1 MKFTKLSIA
10 ALVLVALAGVLFWSN
25 RHKPDETKA
34 SADSPPAILT
44 LDQSTITRL
53 EFKNKDAAPVVIAR
67 SNSGVWQIT
76 EPQAFSADQSVV
88 SNILSS
94 LSSLNSERVVDDK
107 PSDVKQFG
115 LDPPAAEVDITEK
128 DNKSQKLLIGDQ
140 TPGGNAIYA
149 MLAGDPRLFTMA
161 SFEKNSVDKTLNDLR
176 DKRLLPVDPDKIS
189 RIDLVHKNQEIA
201 FGRNK
206 DSWQILKP
214 KPLRADDVQ
223 VGDLARKLADARM
236 NLSGTANDFPSS
248 AKHLP
253 DSASSAFARATPV
266 ATAKVSDPSGTQELQ
281 LRKSEEKD
289 KETYY
294 AKSSAVAG
302 VYKVDP
308 ALAAS
313 LDKDLDDFRNKKL
326 FDFGFQDPDKIEM
339 HSGSKSYYLT
349 KGGAD
354 WWGATGKK
362 LDPDAAQAF
371 ISQLRDLSSTKF
383 PDSGFAGPSIE
394 VSVTRDG
401 GKLIEKISIA
411 KSGADYI
418 ARREN
423 DPSLYQLE
431 AGSVDELQKSADAL
445 KPAAP
450 TAK

>member
-10 ALVLVALAGVLFWSN
+10 TLVLAALAGVLLWSN

-34 SADSPPAILT
+34 SADPPPAILK

-53 EFKNKDAAPVVIAR
+53 EFKNKNAPPVVIAR

-107 PSDVKQFG
+107 PSDLKQFG
-115 LDPPAAEVDITEK
+115 LDPPAAEVDITGK

-140 TPGGNAIYA
+140 TPGGGGIYA
-149 MLAGDPRLFTMA
+149 MLAGDPRLFAMA
-161 SFEKNSVDKTLNDLR
+161 SYEKNSVDKNLNDLR
-176 DKRLLPVDPDKIS
+176 DKRLLPFDPDKIS
-189 RIDLVHKNQEIA
+189 RIDLIHKNQEIE
-201 FGRNK
+201 FSRNK

-214 KPLRADDVQ
+214 NPLRADDVQ

-236 NLSGTANDFPSS
+236 DLSAPENDLKSS
-248 AKHLP
+248 
-253 DSASSAFARATPV
+253 SSAFARATPL
-266 ATAKVSDPSGTQELQ
+266 ATAKVTDPSGTQELQ
-281 LRKSEEKD
+281 LRKTKEKD

-313 LDKDLDDFRNKKL
+313 LDKDLDDFRNKKI
-326 FDFGFQDPDKIEM
+326 FDFGFQDPGKIEM
-339 HSGSKSYYLT
+339 HSGSRSYYLT
-349 KGGAD
+349 KGGQD
-354 WWGATGKK
+354 WWDGDGKK
-362 LDPDAAQAF
+362 LDADTAQSF
-371 ISQLRDLSSTKF
+371 ISQLRDLAATKF
-383 PDSGFAGPSIE
+383 PASGFSGPSIE
-394 VSVTRDG
+394 IVVASDG
-401 GKLIEKISIA
+401 GKRMEKVSIA
-411 KSGADYI
+411 KSGADYL

-423 DPSLYQLE
+423 DSALYGLDPS
-431 AGSVDELQKSADAL
+431 SVDALQKSADSL
-445 KPAAP
+445 NPA
-450 TAK
+450 K